1 MRGELEKAIQEFE
14 DDAYHRNMRP
24 KISEEAKAIALASM
38 KEKLERATGPECKWC
53 EIFRKNKGWSAYVG
67 DGRYEHIKYKFCPVC
82 GRMID

>member
-67 DGRYEHIKYKFCPVC
+67 DGTHQI
-82 GRMID
+82 